1 MEMFLDS
8 AKTDEIKYALEHW
21 DIDGLTTNPRHIQAA
36 GQPHEKIIEEIAELF
51 TGTDKP
57 VSVEVNPRLT
67 GVSDMVAAGKALAQ
81 RSSNFV
87 VKVGASEAGFEAIR
101 QLTAEGIP
109 TNATLVFHVAQA
121 WHAARCGATYVS
133 PFLGW
138 KESHGDGAETL
149 IAEIF
154 TMLQIHGY
162 PTQII
167 AAAVRNSRQIGI
179 AAQDGAHCATAGM
192 DVWRESFHS
201 PYTDM
206 GHEQFGAAW
215 DATEREQD
223 D

>member
-8 AKTDEIKYALEHW
+8 AKVDEIKYALEHW

-36 GQPHEKIIEEIAELF
+36 GLPHEQVIDQIADLF
-51 TGTDKP
+51 AGTEKP
-57 VSVEVNPRLT
+57 VSVEVNPRL
-67 GVSDMVAAGKALAQ
+67 SDTSEIVAAGKLLAQ
-81 RSSNFV
+81 RSANFV

-101 QLTAEGIP
+101 QLSGEGIR

-138 KESHGDGAETL
+138 KESHGDGADTL

-154 TMLQIHGY
+154 TMLQMHGY
-162 PTQII
+162 LTQII

-179 AAQDGAHCATAGM
+179 AAQDGAHCVTAGI
-192 DVWRESFHS
+192 DVWQESFRS

-206 GHEQFGAAW
+206 GHELFGTAW
-215 DATEREQD
+215 DATEKA
-223 D
+223 